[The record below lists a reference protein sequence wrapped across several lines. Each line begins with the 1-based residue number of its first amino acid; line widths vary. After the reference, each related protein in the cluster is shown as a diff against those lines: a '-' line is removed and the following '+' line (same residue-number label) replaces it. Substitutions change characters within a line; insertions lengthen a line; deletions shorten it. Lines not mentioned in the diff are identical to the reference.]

1 MCTYTCFITSV
12 HSGTCP
18 SYQLLEVLSSTIPL
32 NSLLPSTFTC
42 SLTATKIGA
51 SMEELLGQ
59 LIGVLRLTKNICPQR
74 KSHDHCGPEPDILYV
89 LTNGLLNG
97 I

>member
-1 MCTYTCFITSV
+1 MYTYTCFVTSV

-18 SYQLLEVLSSTIPL
+18 SYQLRQGLSPTIPL

-42 SLTATKIGA
+42 FLNSIKIGGRI
-51 SMEELLGQ
+51 EELLGQ
-59 LIGVLRLTKNICPQR
+59 LIGVLRLTKIICPQL
-74 KSHDHCGPEPDILYV
+74 KSHDYCGLEPDILYV